1 MKLIHILEKK
11 TLDTKKATS
20 NMGLPLFV
28 GDDDENKQRKLTQDS
43 GIEDDERKTNDDMD
57 HLNDSLKCSCFS
69 SSEDIA
75 SYSPTTARR
84 SVKKQRRMTPVP
96 LSNTSKEIPIK
107 PKNKFL
113 FVEEED
119 ADDID
124 HYNSDDD
131 YIENIFKLER
141 LTRFSRSWHD
151 SKDSDTGVLQRLKEF
166 KKAKSLDCGLNLP
179 LKNQRKMNSQCT
191 EKHNVLYDINVPD
204 KVGSS
209 PTCYA
214 YKHQK
219 NKTEVFKGIK
229 NEPNLHKASLPLW
242 MQEASENEMSS
253 DTGDSKNSS
262 DEEDLCNSLNGN
274 KNKRTLLQDQKL
286 PVNKKTPQKNKTN
299 NRRRKITPS
308 DSPCTS
314 SLEKLSQLKVVSD
327 KWKVAEEEEEE
338 QAN

>member
-1 MKLIHILEKK
+1 MSDLKAGVPRMAYKGIVSVFKNNKRIFVSPSLDWKGYKEEHILEKK

-141 LTRFSRSWHD
+141 
-151 SKDSDTGVLQRLKEF
+151 
-166 KKAKSLDCGLNLP
+166 
-179 LKNQRKMNSQCT
+179 
-191 EKHNVLYDINVPD
+191 
-204 KVGSS
+204 
-209 PTCYA
+209 
-214 YKHQK
+214 
-219 NKTEVFKGIK
+219 
-229 NEPNLHKASLPLW
+229 
-242 MQEASENEMSS
+242 
-253 DTGDSKNSS
+253 
-262 DEEDLCNSLNGN
+262 
-274 KNKRTLLQDQKL
+274 
-286 PVNKKTPQKNKTN
+286 
-299 NRRRKITPS
+299 
-308 DSPCTS
+308 
-314 SLEKLSQLKVVSD
+314 
-327 KWKVAEEEEEE
+327 
-338 QAN
+338 